1 MRIGYGFGLFLACA
15 LSVNA
20 VDVPYAFNYQGVL
33 RGGSNE
39 LLEAGPRRVAFRLY
53 DSAGG
58 ANPLWGREYMLQ
70 LETNGLFN
78 VELSDSGSVLS
89 DQPFVTTTPAPGLS
103 QVVASNPALYLGLTV
118 QGSSEIAPRQQLL
131 SVPYAMIAGDVKSA
145 SGDFTVAGELSAH
158 SGMQVIGNLEASTV
172 TVGDASKN
180 VTLIASA
187 VGCLQVQNLNVPN
200 SATLGGN
207 ATVGGNTTVG
217 GDLTVNG
224 DTVLGGSV
232 QAFSTK
238 TISSSEILCTFTNGS
253 KDAQSLLDTA
263 ASDGFLV
270 LSIHLV
276 VDTDGD
282 EDANIAYGDFTFK
295 LGSHTRKLRYG
306 QQTKDMDA
314 NIFRRYD
321 VITLPVRKGETV
333 KFVPDAGDFWHT
345 DKHDF
350 TVEMKGSFVP
360 FGASL

>member
-1 MRIGYGFGLFLACA
+1 MRTGYRVGLFLACA

-20 VDVPYAFNYQGVL
+20 GGVPYAFNYQGVL
-33 RGGSNE
+33 RGGSSE
-39 LLEAGPRRVAFRLY
+39 LLDAGPRRVAFRLY
-53 DSAGG
+53 DAAGG

-78 VELSDSGSVLS
+78 VELSDSGAVLS
-89 DQPFVTTTPAPGLS
+89 DLPVVTTTPAPSLS

-118 QGSSEIAPRQQLL
+118 QGSSEIVPRQQLL

-158 SGMQVIGNLEASTV
+158 SGVQVIGNVEASNV

-180 VTLIASA
+180 VTLSASA
-187 VGCLQVQNLNVPN
+187 AGCLQVQNLNVPG

-207 ATVGGNTTVG
+207 AAVGGKATVGE
-217 GDLTVNG
+217 LTVAG
-224 DTVLGGSV
+224 TTILSGSV

-238 TISSSEILCTFTNGS
+238 TISGSEIVRTFTNES
-253 KDAQSLLDTA
+253 KNEQSLLDAA

-270 LSIHLV
+270 LSIHWL

-282 EDANIAYGDFTFK
+282 ENANKVYGDFTFK
-295 LGSHTRKLRYG
+295 LGSDTRKLRYG
-306 QQTKDMDA
+306 QYTKDMDA

-333 KFVPDAGDFWHT
+333 KFVPDDGEYWHT
-345 DKHDF
+345 DKNDF

-360 FGASL
+360 FGVSL